1 MKITPYPQN
10 WIAQQTRTWADLE
23 KDRATPI
30 YLRETGQSSSAR
42 PGAPVGLALPIAAKD
57 LDNGIITNR
66 FAIAARPYAD
76 KVFADEINATSLEL
90 ILSAEDIKDY
100 WRQPYATDRL
110 GGILSVF
117 TSAGDAWDAW
127 QGEDATEKFLAST
140 SLAADAVALA
150 ADAAAPSGLN
160 AALPYIHGAHIL
172 LSIGAGLVKI
182 GVTVQKRN
190 S

>member
-10 WIAQQTRTWADLE
+10 WIAQQTRIWADLE
-23 KDRATPI
+23 KPKATPI
-30 YLRETGQSSSAR
+30 YLRETGRPSPTR
-42 PGAPVGLALPIAAKD
+42 PGAPVGLAIPIIAKD
-57 LDNGIITNR
+57 LSNKIVTNR

-76 KVFADEINATSLEL
+76 KVFADEINSTSLEL

-100 WRQPYATDRL
+100 WRQPYATGEA

-127 QGEDATEKFLAST
+127 QGEDAIEIFLAST
-140 SLAADAVALA
+140 RLAADTVALA

-172 LSIGAGLVKI
+172 LNIGAGLVRI